1 MTIVADDGGCM
12 GTLGRRQFLQG
23 MAAAGTATFLD
34 GRPPAVA
41 AEPPP
46 ETTTLRLAY
55 AGGAC
60 IAPQYVAEDLL
71 GVEGFTDVQ
80 YIKKTGRVAMNDALA
95 SGEVAISIGS
105 VGPFTVQVDA
115 GAPIV
120 LIAPVHVGCFELFAT
135 ARIRTIRELKGKTV
149 GVTELGSGR
158 HVFLAAAMA
167 YVGLDPRKDVTFV
180 SHPSAEAIRLL
191 ADGKIDAYQAF
202 AEEVQEL
209 RAKKIGHVILS
220 GTNERPW
227 SQYFCCFAAANRDF
241 ARRHPVATR
250 RALRAILKAT
260 DLCAVEPERA
270 ARLIVDRGYATDY
283 EYAAQ
288 TLKSLP
294 YNKWR
299 EYDPD
304 DTIRFWALRLREAG
318 MIKSSPQRFIA
329 QGTDWRFLNEL
340 KKELKG

>member
-1 MTIVADDGGCM
+1 LT
-12 GTLGRRQFLQG
+12 R
-23 MAAAGTATFLD
+23 
-34 GRPPAVA
+34 
-41 AEPPP
+41 
-46 ETTTLRLAY
+46 
-55 AGGAC
+55 
-60 IAPQYVAEDLL
+60 
-71 GVEGFTDVQ
+71 
-80 YIKKTGRVAMNDALA
+80 
-95 SGEVAISIGS
+95 
-105 VGPFTVQVDA
+105 
-115 GAPIV
+115 
-120 LIAPVHVGCFELFAT
+120 
-135 ARIRTIRELKGKTV
+135 
-149 GVTELGSGR
+149 
-158 HVFLAAAMA
+158 A

-227 SQYFCCFAAANRDF
+227 SQYFCCFVAANRDF

-250 RALRAILKAT
+250 RTLRAILKAT

-299 EYDPD
+299 EYDPE

-318 MIKSSPQRFIA
+318 MIKSSPQRFMV